1 MGFENHTSH
10 SPAGD
15 ILLYPGGYS
24 ETESL
29 LAYGSCSFANK
40 MGQLAGKQFLTVV
53 KGKVR
58 LRAIHARL

>member
-1 MGFENHTSH
+1 M
-10 SPAGD
+10 
-15 ILLYPGGYS
+15 YPGGYS